1 MMADM
6 TATLGISPEEGRAL
20 LLAEGDRLAA
30 RLVQHF
36 PVGTG
41 DLERAY
47 VVGRSVAV
55 NLVEAFF
62 PTAEAVTRRLA
73 RPLTLYLSADERGR
87 AEILAVDTDGVPED
101 RLPVDEL
108 IESALYR
115 QGRLIP
121 QARAELQEAM
131 SPGRERAMTLAL
143 IRLFR
148 LKCVLDAT
156 GTALNRYARRG

>member
-1 MMADM
+1 MI
-6 TATLGISPEEGRAL
+6 ATLDLTPEEGQAL

-36 PVGTG
+36 PVRNG

-47 VVGRSVAV
+47 VVGRSIST
-55 NLVEAFF
+55 NLVQAFF
-62 PTAEAVTRRLA
+62 PTAEAVTRQLA

-87 AEILAVDTDGVPED
+87 AEILAVDADGVPEE

-108 IESALYR
+108 LESALYR

-121 QARAELQEAM
+121 QARTELAEAM
-131 SPGRERAMTLAL
+131 QATSERAMTLAL
-143 IRLFR
+143 IRLFK

-156 GTALNRYARRG
+156 GAVLNRYARRG